1 MSTYFNSAEDTL
13 ITEARALLELHKHG
27 VLNSQSYKEFER
39 DVQPDQNGM
48 YKAQDVLIWLG
59 Y

>member
-1 MSTYFNSAEDTL
+1 MSVYFNSAEDTL
-13 ITEARALLELHKHG
+13 ITEDRALLELHKHG